1 MPVFRVILVRIFLH
15 SEWIRIDTVSL
26 RIQSE
31 CGKIR
36 TRITPNRDTFLR
48 SDNQRIKKLYA
59 AALVKECPDLVVTRK
74 QNLPFADVLQNW
86 VFSKFHNKTP
96 VLDSIFNKVTEPLS
110 LHFYQ
115 RDSIAGVFLWIF
127 VKFSEHFFT
136 EYFRM
141 AAPAYTPEILLRDY
155 NNLKTVVLTSS
166 FTRIFNLFHLSCVYR
181 RTFYFDLKASI
192 IICLGGTLT
201 EIKTVIDLFEV
212 ITNIFG
218 LKYAF
223 AFDFSFFFLIV

>member
-1 MPVFRVILVRIFLH
+1 MSWFSSHQETKPA
-15 SEWIRIDTVSL
+15 IRRCST
-26 RIQSE
+26 
-31 CGKIR
+31 K
-36 TRITPNRDTFLR
+36 
-48 SDNQRIKKLYA
+48 
-59 AALVKECPDLVVTRK
+59 
-74 QNLPFADVLQNW
+74 W
-86 VFSKFHNKTP
+86 VFSKFHKRTP

-115 RDSIAGVFLWIF
+115 RDSTAGVFLWIF

-155 NNLKTVVLTSS
+155 NNLKTVVLISS

-181 RTFYFDLKASI
+181 RPYFDLKACI

-201 EIKTVIDLFEV
+201 EIKTVIDLLRSSLTPLVLSMLLPLTSLF
-212 ITNIFG
+212 
-218 LKYAF
+218 LKKL
-223 AFDFSFFFLIV
+223 FSLSHSRYFYVLETFFIMAK

>member
-1 MPVFRVILVRIFLH
+1 MSWFSSHQETKPAVRRC
-15 SEWIRIDTVSL
+15 ST
-26 RIQSE
+26 
-31 CGKIR
+31 K
-36 TRITPNRDTFLR
+36 
-48 SDNQRIKKLYA
+48 
-59 AALVKECPDLVVTRK
+59 
-74 QNLPFADVLQNW
+74 W
-86 VFSKFHNKTP
+86 VFSKFHKRAP
-96 VLDSIFNKVTEPLS
+96 ALDSIFNKVTEPLS

-115 RDSIAGVFLWIF
+115 RDFTAGVFLWIF

-155 NNLKTVVLTSS
+155 NNLRTVVLISS

-223 AFDFSFFFLIV
+223 AFDFSFFFKIV